1 MLKFKKYNNYYFY
14 HNNNMK
20 KNTNIL
26 KFNLCLTIFF
36 IISIL
41 SIYSAKT
48 ISLDGLGNIFVKQ
61 VIYYI
66 LGLGILLISYYYK
79 KEIIKY
85 AFLWYWG
92 FNFLL
97 FILLFLGVSI
107 NGSRCWLILGPFSF
121 QPSEFMKISLILV
134 LANILNK
141 YNSKKDIK
149 TEFKMLTKIIIIFL
163 IPAILT
169 FLEPDTGVVII
180 YFIIM
185 ISMILYRGI
194 NKKWYYFIIITLTI
208 LGCIISYMYFFK
220 TELLLNILGKN
231 IFYRIERILNWS
243 NGSGYQLEN
252 SLITIGSSGILGFGF
267 NNIPLYYPEASTDF
281 VFTSFS
287 SSFGF
292 IGNIFLL
299 ITIII
304 FDSSILSL
312 CTNKVKRID
321 KYLLIG
327 IFSMITYQQIQNI
340 CMTIGLLPITG
351 ITLPYISYGGS
362 SLFSY
367 MFILGILLR
376 IAKDEKI
383 FLN

>member
-163 IPAILT
+163 IPVILT

-208 LGCIISYMYFFK
+208 LISIILYLYFFK
-220 TELLLNILGKN
+220 NELLLNILGKN

-340 CMTIGLLPITG
+340 SMTIGLLPITG

>member
-163 IPAILT
+163 IPVILT

-208 LGCIISYMYFFK
+208 LGSIISYMYFFK

-340 CMTIGLLPITG
+340 SMTIGLLPITG